1 MNEHVVGSGA
11 EPGPKNADSRTDDA
25 DHHLDANMQT
35 AAEVPD
41 QSDMHDES
49 DAQLRGVIDEYMSTF
64 APEPEDTAGVRE
76 RILQL
81 VREDL
86 YRGPST
92 HLQTGRGHPF
102 SISTA
107 SVRSIIRVGVDSVDG
122 IRARSVD
129 VEPAGDPEG
138 SAAIVVVTVAMR
150 AGIAFAA
157 TAEVIRRSV
166 SAVLLSELGIPAVR
180 IDINAED
187 VYVD

>member
-1 MNEHVVGSGA
+1 MNEHVAGSGA
-11 EPGPKNADSRTDDA
+11 EPDPADA
-25 DHHLDANMQT
+25 H
-35 AAEVPD
+35 P
-41 QSDMHDES
+41 ES
-49 DAQLRGVIDEYMSTF
+49 DAALRGVIDEYMSTF
-64 APEPEDTAGVRE
+64 EPEPEDTAGLRE
-76 RILQL
+76 RILRL
-81 VREDL
+81 VRDDL

-92 HLQTGRGHPF
+92 HLQTGRGNPF

-107 SVRSIIRVGVDSVDG
+107 SVRSIVRIAVDSVDG

-138 SAAIVVVTVAMR
+138 SAATVALTVAMR
-150 AGIAFAA
+150 AGIPFAT

-166 SAVLLSELGIPAVR
+166 AAAVLAELGVPAVK

>member
-1 MNEHVVGSGA
+1 MDMNEHVGSGA
-11 EPGPKNADSRTDDA
+11 ESD
-25 DHHLDANMQT
+25 QT
-35 AAEVPD
+35 SAG
-41 QSDMHDES
+41 SHRES
-49 DAQLRGVIDEYMSTF
+49 DAQLRGVIDEYMSAF
-64 APEPEDTAGVRE
+64 QPEPEDAAGVRE

-81 VREDL
+81 VRDDL

-92 HLQTGRGHPF
+92 NLATEQGHPF

-107 SVRSIIRVGVDSVDG
+107 SVRSIVRSAVDSVDG

-138 SAAIVVVTVAMR
+138 SAAAVSLTVAMR
-150 AGIAFAA
+150 AGISFTS
-157 TAEVIRRSV
+157 TAEAIRGSV
-166 SAVLLSELGIPAVR
+166 SAAVLAELGIPAAR

>member
-1 MNEHVVGSGA
+1 MDVNEHVGSGA
-11 EPGPKNADSRTDDA
+11 EPDQTSADSQR
-25 DHHLDANMQT
+25 
-35 AAEVPD
+35 
-41 QSDMHDES
+41 ES

-64 APEPEDTAGVRE
+64 QPEPEDTAGVRE

-81 VREDL
+81 VRDDL

-92 HLQTGRGHPF
+92 NLQTEQGHPF

-107 SVRSIIRVGVDSVDG
+107 SVRSIVRNAVDSVDG

-138 SAAIVVVTVAMR
+138 SAATVSLTVAMR
-150 AGIAFAA
+150 AGISFAP
-157 TAEVIRRSV
+157 TAEAIRRSV
-166 SAVLLSELGIPAVR
+166 SAEVLAELGIPAAR

>member
-1 MNEHVVGSGA
+1 MNEHVGGSGA
-11 EPGPKNADSRTDDA
+11 EPDPADAHR
-25 DHHLDANMQT
+25 
-35 AAEVPD
+35 
-41 QSDMHDES
+41 ES
-49 DAQLRGVIDEYMSTF
+49 DAHLRSVIDEYMTTF
-64 APEPEDTAGVRE
+64 EPEPAETAGLRE

-81 VREDL
+81 VRDDL

-107 SVRSIIRVGVDSVDG
+107 AVRSIVRIAVDSVDG

-129 VEPAGDPEG
+129 IEPAGDPEG
-138 SAAIVVVTVAMR
+138 TAATVALTVAMR
-150 AGIAFAA
+150 AGITFAT

-166 SAVLLSELGIPAVR
+166 STAVLAELGIPTVR

>member
-1 MNEHVVGSGA
+1 MDMNEHVSSDAEPDQMGA
-11 EPGPKNADSRTDDA
+11 ES
-25 DHHLDANMQT
+25 HQ
-35 AAEVPD
+35 
-41 QSDMHDES
+41 ES

-64 APEPEDTAGVRE
+64 QPEPEDTAGVRE

-81 VREDL
+81 VRDDL

-92 HLQTGRGHPF
+92 NLQTVQGHPF

-107 SVRSIIRVGVDSVDG
+107 SVRSIVRSAVDSVEG

-138 SAAIVVVTVAMR
+138 RAATVSLTVAMR
-150 AGIAFAA
+150 AGISFASA
-157 TAEVIRRSV
+157 AEAIRRSV
-166 SAVLLSELGIPAVR
+166 SAVILAELGIPAVR

>member
-1 MNEHVVGSGA
+1 MDMNEHVGSGA
-11 EPGPKNADSRTDDA
+11 EPDHASADSQR
-25 DHHLDANMQT
+25 
-35 AAEVPD
+35 
-41 QSDMHDES
+41 ES
-49 DAQLRGVIDEYMSTF
+49 DTQLRGVIDEYMSTF
-64 APEPEDTAGVRE
+64 QPEPEDTAGVRE

-92 HLQTGRGHPF
+92 NLQTEQGHPF

-107 SVRSIIRVGVDSVDG
+107 SVRAIVRSAVDSVDG

-138 SAAIVVVTVAMR
+138 SAATVSLTLAMR
-150 AGIAFAA
+150 AGISFAS
-157 TAEVIRRSV
+157 TAEAIRRSV
-166 SAVLLSELGIPAVR
+166 SAAVLAELGIPAAR

>member
-1 MNEHVVGSGA
+1 MDMNEQVGAPGA
-11 EPGPKNADSRTDDA
+11 EPDPTDA
-25 DHHLDANMQT
+25 HR
-35 AAEVPD
+35 
-41 QSDMHDES
+41 ES
-49 DAQLRGVIDEYMSTF
+49 DAHLRGVIDEYMTTF
-64 APEPEDTAGVRE
+64 EPEPADTAGLRE

-86 YRGPST
+86 YRGPSIY
-92 HLQTGRGHPF
+92 LQMGRGNPF

-107 SVRSIIRVGVDSVDG
+107 AVRSIVRIAVDSVDG

-138 SAAIVVVTVAMR
+138 SAATVALTVAMR
-150 AGIAFAA
+150 AGISFAT

-166 SAVLLSELGIPAVR
+166 STAVLAELGIPAVR